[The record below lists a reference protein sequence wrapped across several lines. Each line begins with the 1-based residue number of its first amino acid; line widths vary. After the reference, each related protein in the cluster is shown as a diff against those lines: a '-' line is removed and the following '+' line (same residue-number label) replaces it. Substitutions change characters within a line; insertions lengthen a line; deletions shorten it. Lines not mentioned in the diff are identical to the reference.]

1 MLYSVQEP
9 YFLVLANL
17 QSIQSN
23 KRQKKET
30 LGFSHRFFAYMHL
43 SKREISIPSKKN
55 LESFSHFL
63 AFVINHL
70 GRRAKKFGYIWSLST
85 ARIA

>member
-1 MLYSVQEP
+1 MIINNQIIDYLMFYSAQEP
-9 YFLVLANL
+9 YLLVLANL

-30 LGFSHRFFAYMHL
+30 LRFSHRFFAYMHL

-55 LESFSHFL
+55 SKVF
-63 AFVINHL
+63 
-70 GRRAKKFGYIWSLST
+70 
-85 ARIA
+85 RIF

>member
-1 MLYSVQEP
+1 MFYSVQES

-30 LGFSHRFFAYMHL
+30 LGFSHRLFAYMHL
-43 SKREISIPSKKN
+43 SKREILILQKKTSKV
-55 LESFSHFL
+55 FHIF
-63 AFVINHL
+63 
-70 GRRAKKFGYIWSLST
+70 
-85 ARIA
+85 